1 MSKPSDLTIG
11 TVTLLKSLD
20 ATLMNEAA
28 TANTAED
35 RMNSESEG
43 LLEGDGSTSAPEDS
57 SKSC

>member
-35 RMNSESEG
+35 RMNSE
-43 LLEGDGSTSAPEDS
+43 GDGSTTAPEDS